1 MLKLFYVTPLVLL
14 ATKLNA
20 QSADLTLPVGKS
32 SFTVDKNQKVNWA
45 GTSLNYDMGNLKYA
59 GSFVNNSQVH
69 NFNMKMNDLSMSY
82 SSSAPKNVVGLKFRG
97 FTFTS
102 EDFNRNEM
110 QNVFASK
117 VLVDNKNTISYQQK
131 QLSMSMSK
139 TIGRN
144 FNINSYNLQAKD
156 TKLEFIESE
165 KPLAMMDAWNRPY
178 ASTTSASVQFAN
190 LSFKSMDNYQDLQ
203 YNAKGLN
210 FRRIVHPTRFENSLK
225 ITNKNYSLNYTEF
238 NDKYTKN
245 FLDVTSKDF
254 KFKMANDGETNI
266 SQLETK
272 NTVVAYGNEQAYV
285 QSKVNNL
292 EYRISDN
299 SGHTNYDV
307 KLGNIGVR
315 DGNAYGVVMPI
326 KNVSVKASSQNGVE
340 QISYQANVN
349 KTNISLKYNN
359 QFDVYD
365 FYFRQNAFNV
375 YENSFAMI
383 GNNRSQFKDSFSFS
397 LVNPRFNFASDV
409 INDIYAITFKDSNS
423 FVFSAIKDQKQNF
436 VGLTNSSRIGNF
448 GIQYNINTNLFDRFY
463 YNYVI
468 KF

>member
-1 MLKLFYVTPLVLL
+1 
-14 ATKLNA
+14 
-20 QSADLTLPVGKS
+20 
-32 SFTVDKNQKVNWA
+32 
-45 GTSLNYDMGNLKYA
+45 
-59 GSFVNNSQVH
+59 
-69 NFNMKMNDLSMSY
+69 
-82 SSSAPKNVVGLKFRG
+82 
-97 FTFTS
+97 
-102 EDFNRNEM
+102 M

-144 FNINSYNLQAKD
+144 FNINAYNLQAKD

-165 KPLAMMDAWNRPY
+165 KPLVIMDAWNRPY

-272 NTVVAYGNEQAYV
+272 NTVIAYGNEQAYV

-340 QISYQANVN
+340 QVSYQANVN
-349 KTNISLKYNN
+349 KTNISFKYNN

>member
-1 MLKLFYVTPLVLL
+1 M
-14 ATKLNA
+14 
-20 QSADLTLPVGKS
+20 
-32 SFTVDKNQKVNWA
+32 
-45 GTSLNYDMGNLKYA
+45 
-59 GSFVNNSQVH
+59 
-69 NFNMKMNDLSMSY
+69 
-82 SSSAPKNVVGLKFRG
+82 
-97 FTFTS
+97 
-102 EDFNRNEM
+102 
-110 QNVFASK
+110 
-117 VLVDNKNTISYQQK
+117 
-131 QLSMSMSK
+131 
-139 TIGRN
+139 
-144 FNINSYNLQAKD
+144 
-156 TKLEFIESE
+156 
-165 KPLAMMDAWNRPY
+165 
-178 ASTTSASVQFAN
+178 
-190 LSFKSMDNYQDLQ
+190 
-203 YNAKGLN
+203 
-210 FRRIVHPTRFENSLK
+210 
-225 ITNKNYSLNYTEF
+225 
-238 NDKYTKN
+238 
-245 FLDVTSKDF
+245 
-254 KFKMANDGETNI
+254 
-266 SQLETK
+266 
-272 NTVVAYGNEQAYV
+272 
-285 QSKVNNL
+285 NNL

-340 QISYQANVN
+340 QVSYQANVN
-349 KTNISLKYNN
+349 KTNISFKYNN